1 MSRRTDEDVAAKAT
15 SVILLLF
22 AGLLWALWQLAKSF
36 FTILAIRARPDQ
48 PIRPMFWLLHLALLA
63 VLTFIGAIGLALPR
77 AAPILVAL
85 ALAAVGAWVAAIVVV
100 DQASRFRH
108 AARVRAAGSLQSHLP
123 PAPAVTAH
131 ARSTVPDRLRG
142 RS

>member
-36 FTILAIRARPDQ
+36 FTILAIRSQPDQ
-48 PIRPMFWLLHLALLA
+48 PSRPVFWLLHLVLLA
-63 VLTFIGAIGLALPR
+63 VLAFIGAIGLVEPR
-77 AAPILVAL
+77 AAPLLIAL
-85 ALAAVGAWVAAIVVV
+85 ALAAVGAWVVAIVIV
-100 DQASRFRH
+100 DQAGRFRN
-108 AARVRAAGSLQSHLP
+108 ASRIRAAGSLQAHLP